1 MPLTSQT
8 FDINLTTK
16 DIQILAN
23 LAVGTVSAANA
34 WWAINLLELSPED
47 SKTIRMLINSLDT
60 EATRL
65 NGKALE
71 NSILKADVSIESQKL
86 KDGLMRVNETLDE
99 IKAVKDALKGLA
111 AVLIVIT
118 QIAKTI
124 ATPTVANIGGALK
137 TISEVFN

>member
-1 MPLTSQT
+1 
-8 FDINLTTK
+8 
-16 DIQILAN
+16 
-23 LAVGTVSAANA
+23 
-34 WWAINLLELSPED
+34 
-47 SKTIRMLINSLDT
+47 
-60 EATRL
+60 
-65 NGKALE
+65 
-71 NSILKADVSIESQKL
+71 
-86 KDGLMRVNETLDE
+86 MRVNETLDE